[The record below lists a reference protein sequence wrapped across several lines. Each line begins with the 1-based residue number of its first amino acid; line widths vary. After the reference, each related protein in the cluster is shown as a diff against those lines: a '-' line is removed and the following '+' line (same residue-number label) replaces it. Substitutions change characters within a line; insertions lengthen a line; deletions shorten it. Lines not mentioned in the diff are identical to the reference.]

1 MSNQYLV
8 ILKSAVENDS
18 KENEVSEKGLQHPR
32 VSPEEMEKRVF
43 RFKDI
48 EGKGT
53 PVGVPLM
60 FIDSILPGH
69 YRMNYAVIGDT
80 ASEDPAYQPILDQP
94 HKFQI
99 GMCPPGNGPAWHT
112 HDYIEMFMP
121 LSGEFRFYYGN
132 DPDGEPEGEALIG
145 PWDMISL
152 PPGLWRS
159 FENAGEE
166 NAWCFAVLEQHEVY
180 AGKDPYWPDWLV
192 EQAREHGLEV
202 DDKGKMVKPPNFE
215 ELRAEVEAKLLHRK

>member
-1 MSNQYLV
+1 MDHT
-8 ILKSAVENDS
+8 K
-18 KENEVSEKGLQHPR
+18 VST
-32 VSPEEMEKRVF
+32 EEMQQRIF

-80 ASEDPAYQPILDQP
+80 ASEDPDYRPILTQP

-99 GMCPPGNGPAWHT
+99 GMFMCPPGNGPAWHT

-121 LSGEFRFYYGN
+121 LSGKFRFYYGN
-132 DPDGEPEGEALIG
+132 DPDGADNPEGEALVE

-166 NAWCFAVLEQHEVY
+166 DAWCFAVLEPHEAY
-180 AGKDPYWPDWLV
+180 TGKDPYWPDKVV

-202 DDKGKMVKPPNFE
+202 DEEGKMIKPSNFE
-215 ELRAEVEAKLLHRK
+215 ELRDRVEAKLLHRDGQ

>member
-1 MSNQYLV
+1 MTQ
-8 ILKSAVENDS
+8 
-18 KENEVSEKGLQHPR
+18 QR
-32 VSPEEMEKRVF
+32 VSVEEMEKRVF

-48 EGKGT
+48 EGKGS

-80 ASEDPAYQPILDQP
+80 ASEDPEFKPMLEQP

-99 GMCPPGNGPAWHT
+99 GMFMCPPGNGPAWHT

-121 LSGEFRFYYGN
+121 LSGTFRFYYGS
-132 DPDGEPEGEALIG
+132 DPEGEEDPEGEITIG

-152 PPGLWRS
+152 PAGLWRS

-166 NAWCFAVLEQHEVY
+166 DAWCFAVLEPHEAY
-180 AGKDPYWPDWLV
+180 AGKDPYWPDSIV
-192 EQAREHGLEV
+192 EKAKEYGLEV
-202 DDKGKMVKPPNFE
+202 DESGKMVKPENFD
-215 ELRAEVEAKLLHRK
+215 ELRDKTEAELLRRSTDY

>member
-1 MSNQYLV
+1 MTQE
-8 ILKSAVENDS
+8 IK
-18 KENEVSEKGLQHPR
+18 KELFMDHTKVST
-32 VSPEEMEKRVF
+32 EEMQKRIF

-69 YRMNYAVIGDT
+69 KRMNYAVIGDT
-80 ASEDPAYQPILDQP
+80 ASEDPEFEPILEQP

-99 GMCPPGNGPAWHT
+99 GMFMCPPGNGPAWHT

-121 LSGEFRFYYGN
+121 LSGKFRFYYGN
-132 DPDGEPEGEALIG
+132 DPDGEDDPEGEALVE

-159 FENAGEE
+159 FENADEE
-166 NAWCFAVLEQHEVY
+166 DAWCFAVLEPHEAY
-180 AGKDPYWPDWLV
+180 AGKDPYWPASVV
-192 EQAREHGLEV
+192 ERAKEHGLEV
-202 DDKGKMVKPPNFE
+202 DDKGQMIKPANFT
-215 ELRAEVEAKLLHRK
+215 ELRDGVEAELLHRNGQ

>member
-1 MSNQYLV
+1 MGLEAGRS
-8 ILKSAVENDS
+8 S
-18 KENEVSEKGLQHPR
+18 VSEKGLQHPK
-32 VSPEEMEKRVF
+32 VSPEEMEERIF

-48 EGKGT
+48 EGKGS

-69 YRMNYAVIGDT
+69 MRMNYAVIGDT
-80 ASEDPAYQPILDQP
+80 ASEDPDYQPILAQP

-99 GMCPPGNGPAWHT
+99 GMFMCPPGNGPAWHT

-121 LSGEFRFYYGN
+121 LSGKFRFLYGN
-132 DPDGEPEGEALIG
+132 DPNGEAEGEAIIG

-159 FENAGEE
+159 LENAGEE
-166 NAWCFAVLEQHEVY
+166 DAWCFAVLEQHEAY
-180 AGKDPYWPDWLV
+180 AGRDPYWPEWLI
-192 EQAREHGLEV
+192 EQSRAHGLEV
-202 DDKGKMVKPPNFE
+202 DEKGKMIKPPNFE
-215 ELRAEVEAKLLHRK
+215 ELRDGVEARILHRE

>member
-1 MSNQYLV
+1 
-8 ILKSAVENDS
+8 
-18 KENEVSEKGLQHPR
+18 VSEKGLEAHPR
-32 VSPEEMEKRVF
+32 VSPEEMEGRVV

-48 EGKGT
+48 EGKGS

-69 YRMNYAVIGDT
+69 KRMNYAVIGDT
-80 ASEDPAYQPILDQP
+80 ASEDPEFRPILDQP
-94 HKFQI
+94 HDFQI
-99 GMCPPGNGPAWHT
+99 GMFMCPPGNGPAWHT

-121 LSGEFRFYYGN
+121 LSGSFRFLYGN
-132 DPDGEPEGEALIG
+132 DPDGEPEGETIIG

-166 NAWCFAVLEQHEVY
+166 DAWCFAVLETHEAY

-192 EQAREHGLEV
+192 EQARERGLEV
-202 DDKGKMVKPPNFE
+202 DDKGKMVKPPNFA
-215 ELRAEVEAKLLHRK
+215 ELRDRMEDELLHRD